1 MLTERERERERERE
15 GEGERQRE
23 TQRDTERQTERER
36 ILYWFASHYD
46 ILTQPQLFS
55 CYIINFN
62 DPIHLT
68 SVRPIAHLIHFLY
81 HSPWHSDLPFSI

>member
-1 MLTERERERERERE
+1 MLAERERERERERVRDR
-15 GEGERQRE
+15 ERHRE
-23 TQRDTERQTERER
+23 TERDRQRER

-55 CYIINFN
+55 CHIINFN